1 MKIKLLYIGNK
12 LSKHGNTQTS
22 IETLGHFLEKEGYE
36 LIYASSQKNKIV
48 RMLDMLITTI
58 RFHRKVK
65 YVLIDT
71 YSTQNFWF
79 AFFVSQLCR
88 ILGVK
93 YITKLHGGDLPNRL
107 KRSPYASDLI
117 FKNAFKIIAPSDYLF
132 HFFSEKYNKNL
143 LFIAN
148 TVAIDHYPFFKR
160 EVVEPKLFWLRSFS
174 KIYNPRMA
182 INVLYEL
189 KKDYP
194 NAQLCMV
201 GPDKENLIPDCLSY
215 AKELNLEVQFTGK
228 LSKKKWVELS
238 NNFSFFINT
247 TNFDN
252 TPVSVIEAMALGMP
266 VVSTNVGGIPYLL
279 TDKKNALLV
288 NENDVNHMVQSIKL
302 LMNDTHLRS
311 SIIDNARALVKDF
324 DWEIVKEKWFE
335 ILK

>member
-36 LIYASSQKNKIV
+36 LIYASSKKNKII

-58 RFHRKVK
+58 RFHKKVR

-88 ILGVK
+88 ILGVQ

-107 KRSPYASDLI
+107 QRSPYMSDMI
-117 FKNAFKIIAPSDYLF
+117 FNNAYKIIAPSGYLF
-132 HFFSEKYNKNL
+132 SYFSEKYHKNL

-148 TVAIDHYPFFKR
+148 TVAIDKYPFFRR
-160 EVVEPKLFWLRSFS
+160 ESLEPKLLWVRSFS
-174 KIYNPRMA
+174 KIYNPKMA
-182 INVLYEL
+182 IQVVYEL
-189 KKDYP
+189 KKKYP

-201 GPDKENLIPDCLSY
+201 GPDKENLIPECVAY
-215 AKELNLEVQFTGK
+215 AKELNVEVQFTGK
-228 LSKKKWVELS
+228 LSKKKWIELS
-238 NNFSFFINT
+238 KEFSVFINT
-247 TNFDN
+247 TFFDN
-252 TPVSVIEAMALGMP
+252 TPVSVIESMALGLT

-279 TDKKNALLV
+279 EDKKNALLV
-288 NENDVNHMVQSIKL
+288 NENDVFHMVQSIEL
-302 LMNDTHLRS
+302 LMNDSQLRNT
-311 SIIDNARALVKDF
+311 IIDNARALVEDF